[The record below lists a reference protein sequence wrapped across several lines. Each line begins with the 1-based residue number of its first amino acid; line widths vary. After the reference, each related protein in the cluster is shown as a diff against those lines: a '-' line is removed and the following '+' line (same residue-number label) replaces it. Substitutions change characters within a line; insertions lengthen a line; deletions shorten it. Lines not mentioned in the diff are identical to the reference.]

1 MNRKEFCELLVKA
14 RKESGVKMKDICKI
28 LDIMPTS
35 IYNIERGTTN
45 FNISFAIKYMT
56 TFGCKIILRS
66 EGVKKRIEISDY
78 HDFLNLLKTLKK
90 TYTERELAALIDG
103 SNAII
108 GAIIRRTHTA
118 SIDTFLKLMEA
129 MKYTIE
135 LEMSD
140 TTAHTSSTYVE
151 ITKSIFESNTEHV
164 AINITKNIFSDLL
177 ASPKW
182 YEKHPSLYRQKGQY
196 IKKKFLDNQLKLEEM
211 IDILVNSGYIYSLR
225 ITSPDS
231 GTIFSDHLT
240 AYNILSKIYNVHTI
254 LGIRNISDYMIK
266 TASDKHLSIDFILQF
281 LIKVGCEID
290 IKWEIPE
297 IVYV

>member
-1 MNRKEFCELLVKA
+1 
-14 RKESGVKMKDICKI
+14 
-28 LDIMPTS
+28 MPTS

-56 TFGCKIILRS
+56 TFGCKIILKS

-196 IKKKFLDNQLKLEEM
+196 IKKKFLNNQLKLEEM
-211 IDILVNSGYIYSLR
+211 IDILVNSGYIYSLK
-225 ITSPDS
+225 ITSPD
-231 GTIFSDHLT
+231 GGAVFSDHLV
-240 AYNILSKIYNVHTI
+240 AYNVLSKIYDVYTAMGVQNTNDYTI
-254 LGIRNISDYMIK
+254 KIGN
-266 TASDKHLSIDFILQF
+266 DKRLSIDFVLQF
-281 LIKVGCEID
+281 LIRIGCEID
-290 IKWEIPE
+290 IKWDTIE